1 MEIPD
6 YPPNSDAS
14 KRSPLDDKKV
24 ERVTSG
30 EAKRKKK
37 SLGKQFKETFVGGD
51 ARTASRYVVM
61 DVLIPAARD
70 MIVDAGVA
78 GIEKLIFGESRRR
91 RGSTPPPSGPSGYFS
106 YNRQYAPPPQSRT
119 TGPDRAMSR
128 RARAAHD
135 FDEIILESRGEA
147 EEVINRLFE
156 IVSRYESAT
165 VADLYELVGL
175 ASVHTDHKWGW
186 TNIRGAG
193 VSRVRDGYLLDLPEP
208 QPLGA

>member
-14 KRSPLDDKKV
+14 KRSPLDEKKV

-51 ARTASRYVVM
+51 ARTAARYVVM
-61 DVLIPAARD
+61 DVLVPAARD

-91 RGSTPPPSGPSGYFS
+91 RGGATPPPSGPSGYFS
-106 YNRQYAPPPQSRT
+106 YNRQYAPPSRA
-119 TGPDRAMSR
+119 TGPERVMSR

-135 FDEIILESRGEA
+135 FDEIILESRAEA

>member
-37 SLGKQFKETFVGGD
+37 SLGKQFKETIVAGD
-51 ARTASRYVVM
+51 PKAAARYVVM
-61 DVLIPAARD
+61 DVLVPEARD
-70 MIVDAGVA
+70 MIVNAGI
-78 GIEKLIFGESRRR
+78 GYIEKLIFGESRRR
-91 RGSTPPPSGPSGYFS
+91 RGGTTPPQSGPSGYFS
-106 YNRQYAPPPQSRT
+106 YNRQYTPPGGM
-119 TGPDRAMSR
+119 TGPERVMSR
-128 RARAAHD
+128 RARASHD
-135 FDEIILESRGEA
+135 FDEIILQSRGEA

-186 TNIRGAG
+186 TNIRGSG

>member
-14 KRSPLDDKKV
+14 KRNPLDDKKV
-24 ERVTSG
+24 ERITSG

-51 ARTASRYVVM
+51 ARTAARYVVM
-61 DVLIPAARD
+61 DVLVPAARD
-70 MIVDAGVA
+70 MIVDMGVA
-78 GIEKLIFGESRRR
+78 GIEKFIFGEARRR
-91 RGSTPPPSGPSGYFS
+91 RGPTPPPSGPQGYFN
-106 YNRQYAPPPQSRT
+106 YNRPYTPTGSRM
-119 TGPDRAMSR
+119 TGPERVMSR

-135 FDEIILESRGEA
+135 FDEVVLESRAEA

-175 ASVHTDHKWGW
+175 SSVHTDHKWGW
-186 TNIRGAG
+186 TNLRGAG
-193 VSRVRDGYLLDLPEP
+193 VSTTRDGYLLDLPEP
-208 QPLGA
+208 EPLGR